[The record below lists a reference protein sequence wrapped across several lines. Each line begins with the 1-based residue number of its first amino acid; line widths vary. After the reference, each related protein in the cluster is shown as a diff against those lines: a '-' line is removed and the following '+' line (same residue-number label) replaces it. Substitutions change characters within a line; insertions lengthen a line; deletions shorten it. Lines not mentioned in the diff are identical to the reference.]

1 MGDRVSISFAQK
13 RSEADRKMFG
23 GPSVDESVV
32 LFHQWGGED
41 LPRMAV
47 RYLAELK
54 EEGYGNEESVKELKL
69 RGPLGRLEPSTV
81 MVDFIR
87 WYLKHHHGRQEAT
100 GRVTGD
106 LYLGTDWK
114 DGDNSDNGHYVID
127 VDECRVR
134 EVIK

>member
-1 MGDRVSISFAQK
+1 MGDRVSISFVKQ
-13 RSEADRKMFG
+13 RSEADQKFLG
-23 GPSVDESVV
+23 SPGQAESVV
-32 LFHQWGGED
+32 FFHQWGGAD
-41 LPRMAV
+41 LPRIAM
-47 RYLAELK
+47 RYLTELK
-54 EEGYGNEESVKELKL
+54 KEGYGNEEYVKEYKF

-87 WYLKHHHGRQEAT
+87 WFIKYHHGRQEAT

-106 LYLGTDWK
+106 IYLGTDWK
-114 DGDNSDNGHYVID
+114 DGDNSDNGHWIID

>member
-1 MGDRVSISFAQK
+1 MGDRVSISFVKQ
-13 RSEADRKMFG
+13 RSEADQKFLGSRAQ
-23 GPSVDESVV
+23 DESVV
-32 LFHQWGGED
+32 FFHQWGGED
-41 LPRMAV
+41 LPRIAL
-47 RYLAELK
+47 RYLTELK
-54 EEGYGNEESVKELKL
+54 KEGYGNEEYVKEYKF
-69 RGPLGRLEPSTV
+69 RGALGRLEPSTV

-87 WYLKHHHGRQEAT
+87 WFIKYHHGKQEAT

-106 LYLGTDWK
+106 IYLGVDWK